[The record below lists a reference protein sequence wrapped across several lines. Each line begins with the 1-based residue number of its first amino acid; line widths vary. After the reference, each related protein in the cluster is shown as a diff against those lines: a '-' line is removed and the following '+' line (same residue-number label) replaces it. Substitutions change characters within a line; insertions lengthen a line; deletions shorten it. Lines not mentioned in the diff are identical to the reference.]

1 VILVG
6 TNSDSD
12 SDSEKR
18 YRRLLTDRGA
28 QVRKLE
34 ARIAGFADL
43 ASRFKPVAEHV
54 AAAPAGYDIIN
65 DYLRTP
71 HAEPM
76 VTTLKAMKVG
86 DGSRSLD
93 DLLFGTWA
101 SNEAMAE
108 TTQQP
113 DGSGLVVVS
122 DAIIGICIY
131 LSSINALWLE
141 PMQGKNTF
149 SQLMKASRAVREG
162 TSNRLSLIGGGLLR
176 YHLLHLRIHGLPAQL
191 TPVLGEKG
199 MRTSEMMC
207 LYAIRFLCAHEAAH
221 YLLGH
226 ASDPVKVLSAEALPL
241 IKDSHA
247 LEYEADE
254 VAARAVALTCKREGW
269 PDPPIATAGVV
280 LAIAALSILEN
291 STFARRAR
299 THPAAATRWQ
309 RIQPMLDSANINN
322 LLRGMRQAIAVG
334 GNPSEPMA
342 ASAWDLIMSSPEVT
356 RAGHDNDYLQAH
368 AQLDTMLTSPTL
380 TLVEMLSRMHPSGA
394 DLASGLEHARL
405 RNIPEALR
413 AWGVPARDAA
423 ELADEQ
429 HSLGF
434 YSAVETLLD
443 ADSVKALPNPTERRF
458 AAAALTTILTREN
471 RWLTR
476 TTR

>member
-1 VILVG
+1 MSLVG
-6 TNSDSD
+6 DD
-12 SDSEKR
+12 YDSEKK
-18 YRRLLTDRGA
+18 YRRLLADRGA

-34 ARIAGFADL
+34 ARVAGFADL
-43 ASRFKPVAEHV
+43 SARFKPVVDHV

-76 VTTLKAMKVG
+76 VATLEAMMVG

-93 DLLFGTWA
+93 ELLFGTWA

-108 TTQQP
+108 TSQQP
-113 DGSGLVVVS
+113 DGSGLIIVS
-122 DAIIGICIY
+122 DAILGICNY

-141 PMQGKNTF
+141 PMLGKNTF
-149 SQLMKASRAVREG
+149 SQLMKATRAVREG
-162 TSNRLSLIGGGLLR
+162 TGSRLSLIGGGLLR

-191 TPVLGEKG
+191 TPVLGERG
-199 MRTSEMMC
+199 MRMSEMMC

-226 ASDPVKVLSAEALPL
+226 ASDPVKVLSTEALPL
-241 IKDSHA
+241 IKDSHD

-280 LAIAALSILEN
+280 LAIAAISILE
-291 STFARRAR
+291 STTFARRAR
-299 THPAAATRWQ
+299 THPAAPARWQ
-309 RIQPMLDSANINN
+309 RIQPLLDSTNVNN
-322 LLRGMRQAIAVG
+322 LLYGMSQCIAVG

-342 ASAWDLIMSSPEVT
+342 APAWDLILSSPEVT
-356 RAGHDNDYLQAH
+356 RAGHDNDYLRAH
-368 AQLDTMLTSPTL
+368 AQLDTMLASPTM
-380 TLVEMLSRMHPSGA
+380 TLVEGLSRMRPSGA
-394 DLASGLEHARL
+394 DLASGLEYARL
-405 RNIPEALR
+405 RSIPEALL
-413 AWGVPARDAA
+413 AWGVSAGDAA

-434 YSAVETLLD
+434 YSAVGALLD
-443 ADSVKALPNPTERRF
+443 ADSVKALPNPIERRF
-458 AAAALTTILTREN
+458 AAAALTSILTREG
-471 RWLTR
+471 RW
-476 TTR
+476 